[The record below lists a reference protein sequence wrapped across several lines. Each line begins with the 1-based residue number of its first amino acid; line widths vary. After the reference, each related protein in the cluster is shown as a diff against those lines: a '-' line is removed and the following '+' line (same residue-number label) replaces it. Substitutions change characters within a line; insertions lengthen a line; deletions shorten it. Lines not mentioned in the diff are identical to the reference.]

1 VGRPDS
7 YTTAAGTVNRAAA
20 SAEIGLLAAS
30 WSASRPLQASRQT
43 GVNIMTTISIPTL
56 STQRLVLDGLETL
69 TRDGVARIVKT
80 AAAVAGLAG
89 NYASHSLRAGFVTD
103 ALDAGASREQVQR
116 HRRWSNIRSIDPYDR
131 KTEVWAATTPSQ
143 RLAGS

>member
-1 VGRPDS
+1 VF
-7 YTTAAGTVNRAAA
+7 V
-20 SAEIGLLAAS
+20 
-30 WSASRPLQASRQT
+30 
-43 GVNIMTTISIPTL
+43 
-56 STQRLVLDGLETL
+56 RLHRVLDGLEAL
-69 TRDGVARIVKT
+69 TRDGAAQIVKR

-116 HRRWSNIRSIDPYDR
+116 HRRWSNIRSIDPYYR
-131 KTEVWAATTPSQ
+131 KTEVWGRNNPSQ